1 MVFRVFKGILIGLL
15 GLAAFAVLIAGGLIA
30 MDSLSPTQQAA
41 DFANVTYPGA
51 DGAMLYAY
59 LAQPAGSSPLPGIV
73 LIHSFYGLD
82 EETVEKA
89 DLLAQHGYSV
99 LAVDAYRGR
108 STTQLPRAIWLSITT
123 PQEQVGA
130 DIGAGFSYLSHL
142 KGVDPQR
149 IGAVGFCFGGTQAMR
164 LGMRNPALAANVIFY
179 GSSLVTEPG
188 KMGSLGAGG
197 PVLGIF
203 GADDRMIPL
212 DEVWAFESA
221 MVERGLAH
229 RVSVYP
235 GVGHAFVNMETLSRP
250 GPAQEAWDEML
261 VFLEEVLK
269 APSSSR

>member
-89 DLLAQHGYSV
+89 DLMAQHGYSV

-108 STTQLPRAIWLSITT
+108 STTLPRAIWLSITT

-164 LGMRNPALAANVIFY
+164 LGMRNPALAATLEQIATGGRDAFY
-179 GSSLVTEPG
+179 
-188 KMGSLGAGG
+188 
-197 PVLGIF
+197 
-203 GADDRMIPL
+203 
-212 DEVWAFESA
+212 
-221 MVERGLAH
+221 RGRIA
-229 RVSVYP
+229 RQRRY
-235 GVGHAFVNMETLSRP
+235 
-250 GPAQEAWDEML
+250 
-261 VFLEEVLK
+261 
-269 APSSSR
+269 